1 MIVILFGIIRGLM
14 MYVMLVEINVY
25 DDKVE

>member
-1 MIVILFGIIRGLM
+1 MIVILFGIIRGVM